1 MYLFLALIIFSLAV
15 SMAKRLIP
23 VPGVHPVDIKHIE
36 KDTIFVDAR
45 DYQTAEREGWV
56 PEAYRIPLPYVNRQY
71 NSLPDK
77 QIILIVSDRVEKN
90 LYARLLLKKG
100 YRVVGYNI
108 PHADQRFSKRR
119 QVCSQTD

>member
-56 PEAYRIPLPYVNRQY
+56 PEACRIPLPYVNRQY

-77 QIILIVSDRVEKN
+77 QIILLVSDRVEKN

-108 PHADQRFSKRR
+108 PHAKQTFSKQR